1 MCKEQKRKEIRKV
14 KRGRERISSSFPH
27 QVLSL
32 VLSLVTTLN
41 PNPPI
46 LEFLE
51 LLADSNMVS
60 EQSICGCV
68 ADADLL

>member
-1 MCKEQKRKEIRKV
+1 MCKEAKRKEIRKM
-14 KRGRERISSSFPH
+14 KRGREWISSSFPR
-27 QVLSL
+27 QVLT
-32 VLSLVTTLN
+32 LVTTLN

-60 EQSICGCV
+60 EQSVRGRV
-68 ADADLL
+68 ADADLV

>member
-1 MCKEQKRKEIRKV
+1 MCKEEKRKEIRKM
-14 KRGRERISSSFPH
+14 KRGREWISSSFPH
-27 QVLSL
+27 Q